1 MKALTFHFSYPRF
14 VAGKI
19 FGGLSRGGPL
29 VYEDVPDAKLLG
41 DDWVIVETRYC
52 GICGSDVK
60 QAYLEGAFDNPMTA
74 VISFPHVLGHEV
86 VGTVVEAGKDVR
98 HVKKGDRVALKSCA
112 MPPVSWPMLSS
123 FCIC

>member
-14 VAGKI
+14 VAGKL

-52 GICGSDVK
+52 GICGK
-60 QAYLEGAFDNPMTA
+60 RR
-74 VISFPHVLGHEV
+74 
-86 VGTVVEAGKDVR
+86 EAGVPRGRVR
-98 HVKKGDRVALKSCA
+98 QPDDGGDLLSARARPRGSSAPSSRPARTCA
-112 MPPVSWPMLSS
+112 R
-123 FCIC
+123 

>member
-60 QAYLEGAFDNPMTA
+60 QALRPVPVDRASEHMHTMKTPTRQTA
-74 VISFPHVLGHEV
+74 ATS
-86 VGTVVEAGKDVR
+86 KD
-98 HVKKGDRVALKSCA
+98 GFSNFALRT
-112 MPPVSWPMLSS
+112 PLSAH
-123 FCIC
+123 

>member
-41 DDWVIVETRYC
+41 DDWVIVSRLASVTWNHAAA
-52 GICGSDVK
+52 STK
-60 QAYLEGAFDNPMTA
+60 SGARRRPWRA
-74 VISFPHVLGHEV
+74 ASFPH
-86 VGTVVEAGKDVR
+86 
-98 HVKKGDRVALKSCA
+98 
-112 MPPVSWPMLSS
+112 P
-123 FCIC
+123 

>member
-14 VAGKI
+14 MAGKI

-52 GICGSDVK
+52 GI
-60 QAYLEGAFDNPMTA
+60 
-74 VISFPHVLGHEV
+74 
-86 VGTVVEAGKDVR
+86 
-98 HVKKGDRVALKSCA
+98 
-112 MPPVSWPMLSS
+112 
-123 FCIC
+123 